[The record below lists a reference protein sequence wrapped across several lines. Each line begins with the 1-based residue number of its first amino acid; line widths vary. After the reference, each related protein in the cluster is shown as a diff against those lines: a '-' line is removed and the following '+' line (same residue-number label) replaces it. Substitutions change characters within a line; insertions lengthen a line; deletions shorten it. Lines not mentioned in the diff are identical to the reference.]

1 MNILLTGSD
10 GFIGSHLFHQLK
22 EEHDVIG
29 FDIKNG
35 HDILNSE
42 LPKDIDLVIHLAGL
56 SGVKDSLNR
65 PTDYWKTN
73 VIGFDIKNNQDIL
86 QTEFPKD
93 IDLVIHLA
101 GLSGVRDSLDKPT
114 DYWKTNVIGTQRLFE
129 HYKDTRIIYASS
141 STAYEPWKNPYAMSK
156 YSMEQLDHNNAVGMR
171 FTTVYG
177 PGAKKDMLIPKI
189 LRNDVQYL
197 NVNHIRDFI
206 HVNDIVSAVQVMINN
221 TFRGVIDV
229 GTGVSNK
236 LVDIADYFK
245 IDYKSVIGGETERLD
260 NTADTAILNKFGWR
274 AKINLYGYIEEN
286 KNVN

>member
-73 VIGFDIKNNQDIL
+73 VIG
-86 QTEFPKD
+86 
-93 IDLVIHLA
+93 
-101 GLSGVRDSLDKPT
+101 
-114 DYWKTNVIGTQRLFE
+114 TQRLFE
-129 HYKDTRIIYASS
+129 HYENTRIIYASS
-141 STAYEPWKNPYAMSK
+141 STAHEPWKNPYAMSK
-156 YSMEQLDHNNAVGMR
+156 YSMEQLFHTNSLGLR
-171 FTTVYG
+171 FTTAYG
-177 PGAKKDMLIPKI
+177 PGARQDMLIPQI
-189 LRNDVQYL
+189 LKGKVNYI
-197 NVNHIRDFI
+197 NVNHSRDFI
-206 HVNDIVSAVQVMINN
+206 HVNDLISAIETVMKIDL
-221 TFRGVIDV
+221 RGVIDI
-229 GTGVSNK
+229 GTGESHK
-236 LVDIADYFK
+236 LVDIVDYFK
-245 IDYKSVIGGETERLD
+245 IDYDKKMGDETERLD
-260 NTADTAILNKFGWR
+260 NKADISIMEEYNWS
-274 AKINLYGYIEEN
+274 AKIDLYKYIKEN

>member
-73 VIGFDIKNNQDIL
+73 VIG
-86 QTEFPKD
+86 
-93 IDLVIHLA
+93 
-101 GLSGVRDSLDKPT
+101 
-114 DYWKTNVIGTQRLFE
+114 TQRLFE
-129 HYKDTRIIYASS
+129 HYENTRIIYASS
-141 STAYEPWKNPYAMSK
+141 STAHEPWKNPYAMSK
-156 YSMEQLDHNNAVGMR
+156 YSMEQLFHTNSLGLR
-171 FTTVYG
+171 FTTAYG
-177 PGAKKDMLIPKI
+177 PGARQDMLIPQI
-189 LRNDVQYL
+189 LKGKVNYI
-197 NVNHIRDFI
+197 NVNHSRDFI
-206 HVNDIVSAVQVMINN
+206 HVNDLISAIETVMKIDL
-221 TFRGVIDV
+221 RGVIDI
-229 GTGVSNK
+229 GTGESNK
-236 LVDIADYFK
+236 LVDIVDYFK
-245 IDYKSVIGGETERLD
+245 IDYDKKMGDETERLD
-260 NTADTAILNKFGWR
+260 NKADISIMEEYNWS
-274 AKINLYGYIEEN
+274 AKIDLYKYIKEN

>member
-73 VIGFDIKNNQDIL
+73 VIG
-86 QTEFPKD
+86 
-93 IDLVIHLA
+93 
-101 GLSGVRDSLDKPT
+101 
-114 DYWKTNVIGTQRLFE
+114 TQRLFE
-129 HYKDTRIIYASS
+129 NYENTRIIYASS
-141 STAYEPWKNPYAMSK
+141 STAHEPWKNPYAMSK
-156 YSMEQLDHNNAVGMR
+156 YSMEQLFHINSLGLR

-177 PGAKKDMLIPKI
+177 PGARQEMLIPQI
-189 LRNDVQYL
+189 LKGRVNYI
-197 NVNHIRDFI
+197 NVNHSRDFI
-206 HVNDIVSAVQVMINN
+206 HVDDVVSAVEKVMYIDL
-221 TFRGVIDV
+221 RGVIDI
-229 GTGVSNK
+229 GTGESHK

-245 IDYKSVIGGETERLD
+245 IDYDKKMGDETERLD
-260 NTADTAILNKFGWR
+260 NKADISIMEDYNWS
-274 AKINLYGYIEEN
+274 AKTDLYKYIKEN
-286 KNVN
+286 RNVN

>member
-73 VIGFDIKNNQDIL
+73 VIG
-86 QTEFPKD
+86 
-93 IDLVIHLA
+93 
-101 GLSGVRDSLDKPT
+101 
-114 DYWKTNVIGTQRLFE
+114 TQRLFE
-129 HYKDTRIIYASS
+129 HYENTRIIYASS
-141 STAYEPWKNPYAMSK
+141 STAHEPWKNPYAMSK
-156 YSMEQLDHNNAVGMR
+156 YSMEQLFHINSLGLR

-177 PGAKKDMLIPKI
+177 PGARQEMLIPQI
-189 LRNDVQYL
+189 LKGRVNYI
-197 NVNHIRDFI
+197 NVNHSRDFI
-206 HVNDIVSAVQVMINN
+206 HVDDVVSAVEKVMHIDL
-221 TFRGVIDV
+221 RGVIDI
-229 GTGVSNK
+229 GTGESHK
-236 LVDIADYFK
+236 LVDIVDYFK
-245 IDYKSVIGGETERLD
+245 IDYDKKMGDETERLD
-260 NTADTAILNKFGWR
+260 NKADISIMEDYNWS
-274 AKINLYGYIEEN
+274 AKTDLYKYIKEN
-286 KNVN
+286 RNVN